1 METIS
6 VSDNVN
12 RIFETDD
19 YTAEGKEINAD
30 DFPSKEPTGIS
41 DAPRLNDKG
50 QMTNDKRGG
59 VYDLQGRRL
68 TQKPEKGVYIE
79 NGRKR
84 VVK

>member
-1 METIS
+1 METVS
-6 VSDNVN
+6 VYDNGN
-12 RIFETDD
+12 CIFENDD
-19 YTAEGKEINAD
+19 FTAEGEEIND
-30 DFPSKEPTGIS
+30 EDFPSKEPTGIS

>member
-1 METIS
+1 MNVMYTG
-6 VSDNVN
+6 SDPYLESCVENQILLYS
-12 RIFETDD
+12 RSGD
-19 YTAEGKEINAD
+19 A
-30 DFPSKEPTGIS
+30 TGIG

-59 VYDLQGRRL
+59 LYDLQGRRL

-84 VVK
+84 VK